1 MKSVLLMLAL
11 TATTLGFQNGSPPTT
26 AKTPA
31 TNARSSSYPDVA
43 KLMYASKAT
52 IASKH
57 GHPVANDGLAA
68 VDVERYLIPGI
79 KQMTV
84 VFYGDKAKN
93 ILVEFN
99 DLVTDPK
106 VALRRVGLDPGNTKL
121 SPRPGF
127 VEWKGKFKSLPTRHV
142 TVGRVV
148 PNTDKFN
155 RVHVYF
161 EIPGLKRTPK
171 N

>member
-1 MKSVLLMLAL
+1 MLAL
-11 TATTLGFQNGSPPTT
+11 TATTLGFQNGSPSTT

-31 TNARSSSYPDVA
+31 AGARSSNFPDVT

-52 IASKH
+52 IASKY

-68 VDVERYLIPGI
+68 IAVERYLIPGI
-79 KQMTV
+79 KRMTV
-84 VFYGDKAKN
+84 VFYGDRAKD

-106 VALRRVGLDPGNTKL
+106 VALLRVGLDPGNLKP

-127 VEWKGKFKSLPTRHV
+127 VEWKGKLRSLPTRHV

-148 PNTDKFN
+148 PNTEKFN

-161 EIPGLKRTPK
+161 EIPGLKHKPK